1 MKTAALAAMAALL
14 LMGGCASKGHTLAR
28 EGDRV
33 RLLLFMPKAASVQL
47 VFSANGYLPVP
58 AEKSSGGVWRVEVN
72 GSAPFEYFYLVDGV
86 PFSPQCELSRPDG
99 FGGKTCIYEPG
110 L

>member
-1 MKTAALAAMAALL
+1 ME
-14 LMGGCASKGHTLAR
+14 GRTLHR
-28 EGDRV
+28 TVLTTR
-33 RLLLFMPKAASVQL
+33 KAGVPS
-47 VFSANGYLPVP
+47 NGTGQITSIDAYP